1 MKKALVAVAFLVA
14 AAALVYAWRQGRSA
28 VGVDFYQF
36 WAGSQIARE
45 VDNLYAK
52 ETRASRYQPFTA
64 EAWKRGESERMLVAA
79 RLRNEFEFFSTPF
92 LYTTFAPLPDS
103 YEPAFLAYRIVSLAA
118 LVGGVLLFARAAG
131 LGWGWAALILAF
143 ALTLFQPVK
152 ADIRVG
158 NVNHLQLFVIALAVW
173 IARGEERWR
182 AIATGALLA
191 LVTAFKPNLAP
202 VLPLLLA
209 YRWIA
214 RERTKLVWEAVGAAG
229 GGVVAV
235 LVSSIYFRGFDAWL
249 EWLAAAR
256 TLAATVLPLSQGNV
270 SPALRLGAGSYVVA
284 IVLVAISCGAALW
297 AVRRGRRLE
306 AGAAPIVALAL
317 LIYLLSATL
326 VWTHYLVL
334 ALPAAIVL
342 IAELNWRR
350 ALGILGLTLV
360 GLDLW
365 MVLGIRHER
374 STALVLWIGLAVLFI
389 GCVIRTVWPY
399 APSYEA
405 NDSRPSPA
413 RPRSSRPVRRS

>member
-1 MKKALVAVAFLVA
+1 MKKALVAGAFLLA
-14 AAALVYAWRQGRSA
+14 AAALVYAWREGKSA

-45 VDNLYAK
+45 VDNLYAAD
-52 ETRASRYQPFTA
+52 TRTSRYQTFTA
-64 EAWKRGESERMLVAA
+64 EAWKRGQSERMLVAA
-79 RLRNEFEFFSTPF
+79 RLRSEFEFFSTPF

-103 YEPAFLAYRIVSLAA
+103 YEPAFLIYRILSLAA
-118 LVGGVLLFARAAG
+118 LVGGVLLFARAVG
-131 LGWGWAALILAF
+131 LGWGWAALIVAF
-143 ALTLFQPVK
+143 ALTLYQPVK

-182 AIATGALLA
+182 AVATGALLA

-202 VLPLLLA
+202 VVPLLLA
-209 YRWIA
+209 YRWLA
-214 RERTKLVWEAVGAAG
+214 REREKMVWEAIGAAG
-229 GGVVAV
+229 GGVLAV

-249 EWLAAAR
+249 EWLAAAK
-256 TLAATVLPLSQGNV
+256 TLAATALPLSQGNV
-270 SPALRLGAGSYVVA
+270 SPVLKLGAGSYAVA
-284 IVLVAISCGAALW
+284 AILVAVVLF
-297 AVRRGRRLE
+297 AVRR
-306 AGAAPIVALAL
+306 ASGAHATVVALAL

-342 IAELNWRR
+342 IAQPGWRR

-365 MVLGIRHER
+365 MVLGVRHER
-374 STALVLWIGLAVLFI
+374 STALVLWIGMAVLFVA
-389 GCVIRTVWPY
+389 GVGLKRTDVELGGHQRR
-399 APSYEA
+399 APG
-405 NDSRPSPA
+405 DRRRA
-413 RPRSSRPVRRS
+413 REDRR